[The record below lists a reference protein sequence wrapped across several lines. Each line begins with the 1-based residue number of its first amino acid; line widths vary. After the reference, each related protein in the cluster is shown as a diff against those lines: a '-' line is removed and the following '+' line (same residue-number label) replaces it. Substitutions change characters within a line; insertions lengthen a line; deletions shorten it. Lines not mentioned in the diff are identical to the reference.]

1 MQRRIE
7 VVLDEILAAIAGVEA
22 AVEDHSGSTFDKS
35 WLLQRGVERGLEIIS
50 EAVRHLPESLL
61 ATRPEIAWPDI
72 RAIGNLIR
80 HEYHRVEAKVIW
92 SVVMDDLPA
101 LRQAIE
107 AMRKSLQT

>member
-1 MQRRIE
+1 MSRRVD

-22 AVEDHSGSTFDKS
+22 AVEGQNSSTFGKT

-50 EAVRHLPESLL
+50 EAARHLPEPLL

-80 HEYHRVEAKVIW
+80 HEYHRVESKVIW
-92 SVVMDDLPA
+92 AVVTDDLPM

-107 AMRKSLQT
+107 AMRGTLQI